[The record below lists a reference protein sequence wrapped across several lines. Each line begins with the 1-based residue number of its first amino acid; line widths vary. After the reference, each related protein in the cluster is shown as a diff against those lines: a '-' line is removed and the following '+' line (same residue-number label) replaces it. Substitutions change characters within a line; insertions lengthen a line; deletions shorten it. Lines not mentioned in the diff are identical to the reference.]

1 MRAFASRSNDDFVL
15 DEEGYRPNVGIVIFN
30 RQGQVL
36 WARRVGQHS
45 WQFPQ
50 GGINR
55 GETPEEAMFRELKEE
70 LGLDST
76 DVSIVAVSKG
86 WFKYRLP
93 NRLIRPDENPV
104 CVGQRQKW
112 FLLRLNQDRENKI
125 VFNSTKFPEF
135 DDWRWVSYW
144 YPVRQVVPFKKDVYR
159 KVMREFMTYALQGYE
174 DIKNYKNYKNNKN
187 LKGSRGFNRP
197 LRPRR

>member
-1 MRAFASRSNDDFVL
+1 MKVSAAKLRDRDDIVL
-15 DEEGYRPNVGIVIFN
+15 DYEGFRPNVGIVIYN
-30 RQGQVL
+30 RHGQVL

-55 GETPEEAMFRELKEE
+55 NETPEEAMYRELREE
-70 LGLDST
+70 LGLNPK
-76 DVSIVAVSKG
+76 DVTLVTVSKG

-93 NRLIRPDENPV
+93 HRMIRQDESPV

-112 FLLRLNQDRENKI
+112 FLLRLNEESEKKI
-125 VFNSTKFPEF
+125 VFNSTKLPEF
-135 DDWRWVSYW
+135 DDWRWVTYW

-159 KVMREFMTYALQGYE
+159 KVMREFMQCALHGVYDE
-174 DIKNYKNYKNNKN
+174 RNNKM
-187 LKGSRGFNRP
+187 KKRRTFRRDAKVSRAWR
-197 LRPRR
+197 

>member
-1 MRAFASRSNDDFVL
+1 MKVSAAKLRDRDDIVL
-15 DEEGYRPNVGIVIFN
+15 DYEGFRPNVGIVIYN
-30 RQGQVL
+30 RHGQVL

-55 GETPEEAMFRELKEE
+55 NETPEEAMYRELREE
-70 LGLDST
+70 LGLNPK
-76 DVSIVAVSKG
+76 DVTLVTVSKG

-93 NRLIRPDENPV
+93 HRMIRQDESPV

-112 FLLRLNQDRENKI
+112 FLLRLNEESEKKI
-125 VFNSTKFPEF
+125 VFNSTKLPEF
-135 DDWRWVSYW
+135 DDWRWVTYW

-159 KVMREFMTYALQGYE
+159 KVMREFMQCALHGVYDE
-174 DIKNYKNYKNNKN
+174 RNNKM
-187 LKGSRGFNRP
+187 KKRRTFRRDAQVSRAWR
-197 LRPRR
+197 

>member
-1 MRAFASRSNDDFVL
+1 MKVSAAKLRDRDDIVL
-15 DEEGYRPNVGIVIFN
+15 DYEGFRPNVGIVIYN
-30 RQGQVL
+30 RHGQVL

-55 GETPEEAMFRELKEE
+55 NETPEEAMYRELREE
-70 LGLDST
+70 LGLNPK
-76 DVSIVAVSKG
+76 DVTLVTVSKG

-93 NRLIRPDENPV
+93 HRMIRQDESPV

-112 FLLRLNQDRENKI
+112 FLLRLNEESEKKI
-125 VFNSTKFPEF
+125 VFNSTKLPEF
-135 DDWRWVSYW
+135 DDWRWVTYW

-159 KVMREFMTYALQGYE
+159 KVMREFMQCALRGG
-174 DIKNYKNYKNNKN
+174 KNCLQHLDK
-187 LKGSRGFNRP
+187 
-197 LRPRR
+197 